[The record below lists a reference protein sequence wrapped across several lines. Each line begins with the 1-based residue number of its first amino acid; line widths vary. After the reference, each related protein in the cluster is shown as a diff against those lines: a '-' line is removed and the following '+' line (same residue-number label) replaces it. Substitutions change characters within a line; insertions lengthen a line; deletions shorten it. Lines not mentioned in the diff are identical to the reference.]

1 MVDTQEDPRKF
12 TLGHLLGQVC
22 RLVGRRRRLMLEN
35 IGLHHAQGMI
45 LFQLWQEDGL
55 SQSLLAQALHI
66 RPPTATSTLRRME
79 RDGWVDRRRGEAD
92 RRVVRVY
99 LTEKARKLRREA
111 RASFRELDREMTSL
125 LSAQEYEIL
134 TRALGKVHRYLSD
147 AAIPESDRSCL
158 KQAASRGGEE
168 KGR

>member
-1 MVDTQEDPRKF
+1 MADRRDDPQKL

-22 RLVGRRRRLMLEN
+22 RLVGWRRRRMLED

-79 RDGWVDRRRGEAD
+79 RDGWIERRRGESD

-99 LTEKARKLRREA
+99 LTAKARKLRREA
-111 RASFRELDREMTSL
+111 RASFRELEREMAAL
-125 LSAQEYEIL
+125 LTAQEQESL
-134 TRALGKVHRYLSD
+134 TTALGKVYRHLSGQSVFN
-147 AAIPESDRSCL
+147 AGPV
-158 KQAASRGGEE
+158 ASREVEE
-168 KGR
+168 KDR

>member
-1 MVDTQEDPRKF
+1 MVDAQEDPRKL

-79 RDGWVDRRRGEAD
+79 RDGWIERRRGESD

-99 LTEKARKLRREA
+99 LTAKARKLRREA
-111 RASFRELDREMTSL
+111 RASFRELDSEMTSL
-125 LSAQEYEIL
+125 LTAQEQETL
-134 TRALGKVHRYLSD
+134 TAVLRKVHRHLSG
-147 AAIPESDRSCL
+147 AAIPGSDRSCPE
-158 KQAASRGGEE
+158 QAASREREE
-168 KGR
+168 KNR